1 MAIRNPVLFGLK
13 VSFSLTDV
21 ESKNTALNSIGLD
34 IRDLAVIEGISE
46 NLRTEEL
53 QNVSGLDVN
62 LTRYLDRLKSDSNR
76 YVGLINLISGYITP
90 TRGNLEAYGAVSGG
104 AMRFQF
110 IPNDKGDNVT
120 KNDVK
125 YGDIS
130 TSRVSAWSG
139 GSEGDPTSA
148 ISYGAS
154 VQVKGTLKLGNSSSY
169 TVPTNQSI
177 LNVLDTP
184 EPVRFD
190 TEVPTDIIKMD
201 LNGTDGYLYA
211 MRGIP
216 QIFTTAFKNIAMDF
230 SFTPYPVNGV
240 NKTPIYTLTDTDTG
254 YEIVSR
260 PSATTVSRLRYNT
273 TSFKER
279 QIRVY
284 FPPAY
289 ITAITGN
296 NINLTTFPVVKY
308 PNALSFTFA
317 NNLLTEMPDWTTIS
331 YVQTYNTANPPQ
343 ITSESA
349 KLVTVNLQNNY
360 LYQTGID
367 EEKQF
372 GSKVLK
378 KLPKSLQ
385 NLNLRG
391 CYNGHTEFL
400 NQEEMMVLKVTQSEY
415 NNVIIDRD
423 SKQEFTFTIG
433 NPSQS
438 VVVKGKYFDK
448 HSFSGFNNSGV
459 ATTIYYVYVDE
470 PSSTTNIA
478 AIPNYWNQIDVLD
491 LATRCPELRDLNIQ
505 NLSNRRIFRTSASKI
520 VDKTSTTAGVRNISY
535 TTNQEETPRVNIK
548 NIRSYNIYDCY
559 FTRISPVFEDPVNNG
574 GLPNSENSELRTF
587 QVGENEALT
596 SSGLNFTRMASISS
610 ISLYDT
616 ALPLPTG
623 LENKTSLS
631 SLNCNYTRFPT
642 RSPAPVAWT
651 PSGSAAGG
659 NPIAQNNTLWSTTQP
674 TALGNYSLTGCSA
687 LSSLNFYG
695 SYLDG
700 MIPKFL
706 GNGNLRSIDFR
717 YSRIE
722 GGRPGG
728 IGAAFNGGEH
738 GRRYI
743 MWDDTFEEAQR
754 ISNIRIISSTLGR
767 NIGTWNGST
776 YTGAEFQSAT
786 FNLPSLSYLQIQ
798 STGGYLTG
806 NFFSTSGAPNLAYI
820 ISNNNGW
827 GSGTST
833 GNTPLPTF
841 GANARIYYVDL
852 RNNKFNGSIDL
863 VNLTNLR
870 YFYVSSN
877 EIQSVDSLQ
886 NLSRLNYFIVGNNQ
900 ISSDFPD
907 FSNGAPNIQYI
918 SMNNNNMI
926 KFNPGSLS
934 GATRLRSLDV
944 SNNSFNSANIDAILE
959 DLLANYNAARRSGV
973 IVNLSGNTGQPSS
986 NSVTTP
992 TSTTTKEGEETI
1004 TVTQDDPGNP
1014 NATFATTTLNLRN
1027 DSPNSTTT
1035 YFTKLFINGSEV
1047 SLPSVSVS
1055 INYSNDSVTFAAG
1068 SEPTSGTEIKL
1079 EVWKTVTGSVTTVT
1093 GGIVIVN
1100 ELRAKGWTINF

>member
-21 ESKNTALNSIGLD
+21 ESKNTALNSLGLD
-34 IRDLAVIEGISE
+34 VRDLAVIEGISE

-76 YVGLINLISGYITP
+76 YVGLINLISGYLTP

-110 IPNDKGDNVT
+110 VPNDKGDNVT

-154 VQVKGTLKLGNSSSY
+154 VQVRGTLKLGNSSSY

-260 PSATTVSRLRYNT
+260 PSATTLSRLRYNT

-284 FPPAY
+284 FPPAN

-308 PNALSFTFA
+308 PNATAFTFA
-317 NNLLTEMPDWTTIS
+317 NNLLTEMPDWTTIN
-331 YVQTYNTANPPQ
+331 YVQTYNTQNPPQ

-349 KLVTVNLQNNY
+349 TLRTVNLQNNY
-360 LYQTGID
+360 LYQSGVD

-372 GSKVLK
+372 GSKLLK
-378 KLPKSLQ
+378 KLPKTLRS
-385 NLNLRG
+385 LNLRG

-400 NQEEMMVLKVTQSEY
+400 NQEEMMALKVTQSEY
-415 NNVIIDRD
+415 NNVIIDKD
-423 SKQEFTFTIG
+423 NKQEFTFAIG

-438 VVVKGKYFDK
+438 VVIKGKYFDK
-448 HSFSGFNNSGV
+448 HFFDDV
-459 ATTIYYVYVDE
+459 YYVYVDE
-470 PSSTTNIA
+470 PTSTTVITG
-478 AIPNYWNQIDVLD
+478 IPNYWETIDVLD
-491 LATRCPELRDLNIQ
+491 LSTRCPELRDYNAQDLG
-505 NLSNRRIFRTSASKI
+505 SRRLFRTSASRI

-548 NIRSYNIYDCY
+548 EIRTYNIYNCY
-559 FTRISPVFEDPVNNG
+559 FTRISPVFEDPINIG
-574 GLPNSENSELRTF
+574 GLEAGESSQLRTF

-596 SSGLNFTRMASISS
+596 SDGLNFTRMSFISS

-623 LENKTSLS
+623 LENKTTLS

-674 TALGNYSLTGCSA
+674 TALGNYALNGCSN
-687 LSSLNFYG
+687 LRSLNFYA

-706 GNGNLRSIDFR
+706 GNGQLRTIDFR

-728 IGAAFNGGEH
+728 IGASFNGGEH

-754 ISNIRIISSTLGR
+754 ISTIRIISSTLGR

-776 YTGAEFQSAT
+776 YTGAEFEAAT

-806 NFFSTSGAPNLAYI
+806 NFFSTSGAPNLRYI
-820 ISNNNGW
+820 ISENNGW

-833 GNTPLPTF
+833 GNTPLPSF
-841 GANARIYYVDL
+841 GANSRIYYIAL
-852 RNNKFNGSIDL
+852 RNNKFNGSIEL

-877 EIQSVDSLQ
+877 EIQSVGNLQ

-900 ISSDFPD
+900 ISSAFPD

-918 SMNNNNMI
+918 SMNNNQMTV
-926 KFNPGSLS
+926 FGEGTLA

-944 SNNSFNSANIDAILE
+944 SNNLFNSANIDAILE
-959 DLLANYNAARRSGV
+959 DLLANYNAAKRSGV

-1004 TVTQDDPGNP
+1004 TVTQTDPGNP
-1014 NATFATTTLNLRN
+1014 TATFAAASLDLRN

-1047 SLPSVSVS
+1047 SLPNASVS
-1055 INYSNDSVTFAAG
+1055 INYSNDSVTFATG

>member
-21 ESKNTALNSIGLD
+21 ESKNTALNSLGLD
-34 IRDLAVIEGISE
+34 VRDLAVIEGISG

-76 YVGLINLISGYITP
+76 YVGLINLISGYLTP

-110 IPNDKGDNVT
+110 VPNDKGDNVT

-154 VQVKGTLKLGNSSSY
+154 VQVRGTLKLGNSPAYS
-169 TVPTNQSI
+169 VPTNQSI
-177 LNVLDTP
+177 LNVIDTP

-230 SFTPYPVNGV
+230 TFTPYPVNGV
-240 NKTPIYTLTDTDTG
+240 NKTPIYTLTDTDSG

-260 PSATTVSRLRYNT
+260 PSATTLSRLRYNT

-284 FPPAY
+284 FPPAN

-308 PNALSFTFA
+308 PSATSFTFA
-317 NNLLTEMPDWTTIS
+317 NNLLTEMPDWTTIN
-331 YVQTYNTANPPQ
+331 YVQTYNTQDPPQ

-349 KLVTVNLQNNY
+349 TLRNVNLQNNY
-360 LYQTGID
+360 LYQSGID

-372 GSKVLK
+372 GSKLLK
-378 KLPKSLQ
+378 KFPKTLRS
-385 NLNLRG
+385 LNLRA

-400 NQEEMMVLKVTQSEY
+400 NQEEMMALRVTQSEY

-423 SKQEFTFTIG
+423 NKQEFTFAIG
-433 NPSQS
+433 STSQP
-438 VVVKGKYFDK
+438 VVIKGKYFDK
-448 HSFSGFNNSGV
+448 HFFDDV
-459 ATTIYYVYVDE
+459 YYVYIDE
-470 PSSTTNIA
+470 PTSTTVITG
-478 AIPNYWNQIDVLD
+478 IPNYWETIDVLD
-491 LATRCPELRDLNIQ
+491 LSTRCPELRDFNVQ
-505 NLSNRRIFRTSASKI
+505 DLSGRRLFRTSASRI
-520 VDKTSTTAGVRNISY
+520 VDKTSTVPGVRNISY

-548 NIRSYNIYDCY
+548 EIRTYNIYNCY
-559 FTRISPVFEDPVNNG
+559 FTRISPVFEDPVNVG
-574 GLPNSENSELRTF
+574 GLEAGESSQLRTF

-596 SSGLNFTRMASISS
+596 SDGLNFTRMSFISS

-623 LENKTSLS
+623 LENKTTLS

-659 NPIAQNNTLWSTTQP
+659 NPIAQNNTLWSTSEP
-674 TALGNYSLTGCSA
+674 TSLGNYALNGCSN
-687 LSSLNFYG
+687 LRSLNFYA

-706 GNGNLRSIDFR
+706 GNGQLRTIDFR

-728 IGAAFNGGEH
+728 IGASFNGGEH

-754 ISNIRIISSTLGR
+754 ISTIRIISSYLGR

-776 YTGAEFQSAT
+776 YTGAEFEAAT

-806 NFFSTSGAPNLAYI
+806 NFFSTSGAPNLRYI
-820 ISNNNGW
+820 ISENNGW

-833 GNTPLPTF
+833 GNTPLPSF
-841 GANARIYYVDL
+841 GANSRIYYIAL
-852 RNNKFNGSIDL
+852 RNNKFNGTIEL

-877 EIQSVDSLQ
+877 EIQSVGNLQ

-900 ISSDFPD
+900 ISSAFPD

-918 SMNNNNMI
+918 SMNNNQMTV
-926 KFNPGSLS
+926 FGEGTLA

-944 SNNSFNSANIDAILE
+944 SNNLFNSANIDAILE

-1004 TVTQDDPGNP
+1004 TVTQTDPANP
-1014 NATFATTTLNLRN
+1014 TATFAATTLNLRN

-1047 SLPSVSVS
+1047 SLPNASVS
-1055 INYSNDSVTFAAG
+1055 INYSNDSITFAAG

>member
-21 ESKNTALNSIGLD
+21 ESKNTALNSLGLD
-34 IRDLAVIEGISE
+34 IRDLAVIEGISS

-62 LTRYLDRLKSDSNR
+62 LTRYLDRLKSDSSR
-76 YVGLINLISGYITP
+76 YVGLINLISGYLVP

-104 AMRFQF
+104 AMRFQYV
-110 IPNDKGDNVT
+110 PNDKGDNVT

-154 VQVKGTLKLGNSSSY
+154 VQVRGTLKLGNSDSY

-190 TEVPTDIIKMD
+190 TEVPTDIIKFQ
-201 LNGTDGYLYA
+201 LNSDGGSSPTYGYLYA

-216 QIFTTAFKNIAMDF
+216 QIFTVAFKNIAMDF
-230 SFTPYPVNGV
+230 DFTPYPVNGV

-260 PSATTVSRLRYNT
+260 PSATTRSRLRYNT

-279 QIRVY
+279 QLRIY

-289 ITAITGN
+289 IKTITGN
-296 NINLTTFPVVKY
+296 NLNLTQFPVVKY
-308 PNALSFTFA
+308 PNATSLTFA
-317 NNLLTEMPDWTTIS
+317 NNLLTEMPDWTTIN
-331 YVQTYNTANPPQ
+331 YVQTYNTNNPPQ

-349 KLVTVNLQNNY
+349 TLRTVNLQNNL
-360 LYQTGID
+360 LYQSGI
-367 EEKQF
+367 EEERQF
-372 GSKVLK
+372 GSKLMK
-378 KLPKSLQ
+378 KLPKTLRV
-385 NLNLRG
+385 LNLRG
-391 CYNGHTEFL
+391 CYNGNTEFL

-415 NNVIIDRD
+415 NNVLIDRD
-423 SKQEFTFTIG
+423 NKQEFTFAIG

-438 VVVKGKYFDK
+438 VTIKGKYFDK
-448 HSFSGFNNSGV
+448 HRFDDV
-459 ATTIYYVYVDE
+459 YYVYIDE
-470 PSSTTNIA
+470 PSSTTVITG
-478 AIPNYWNQIDVLD
+478 ISNYWETVDVLD
-491 LATRCPELRDLNIQ
+491 LATRCPELQDFNIQ
-505 NLSNRRIFRTSASKI
+505 DLGARRIFRTSASRI
-520 VDKTSTTAGVRNISY
+520 VDKTSTTAGVRNIAY

-548 NIRSYNIYDCY
+548 EIRTYNIYNCY
-559 FTRISPVFEDPVNNG
+559 FTRISPVFEDPENIG
-574 GLPNSENSELRTF
+574 GLGSGEVSQLRTF

-596 SSGLNFTRMASISS
+596 STVGLNFSRMTSISS

-616 ALPLPTG
+616 ALPIPSG
-623 LENKTSLS
+623 LENKTTLS

-642 RSPAPVAWT
+642 RSPAPTANHLA
-651 PSGSAAGG
+651 PGG
-659 NPIAQNNTLWSTTQP
+659 TPIAQNNYLWSNSSP
-674 TALGNYSLTGCSA
+674 TALGNYALNGCSN
-687 LSSLNFYG
+687 LRSLNFYA
-695 SYLDG
+695 SRLDG

-706 GNGNLRSIDFR
+706 GNGQLRTVDFR

-728 IGAAFNGGEH
+728 AGASFNGGEH

-754 ISNIRIISSTLGR
+754 VSTIRIISSYLGR

-776 YTGAEFQSAT
+776 YTGAEFQAAT

-806 NFFSTSGAPNLAYI
+806 DFFSTSGAPNLRYI
-820 ISNNNGW
+820 ISENNGW
-827 GSGTST
+827 GSGTAT

-841 GANARIYYVDL
+841 SANSRIYYIAL
-852 RNNKFNGSIDL
+852 RNNKFNGTIEL

-877 EIQSVDSLQ
+877 EIESVGTLQ
-886 NLSRLNYFIVGNNQ
+886 NLSRLNYFIAGNNS
-900 ISSDFPD
+900 ISSAFPD

-918 SMNNNNMI
+918 SLNNNNMTV
-926 KFNPGSLS
+926 FGQGALA
-934 GATRLRSLDV
+934 GATRLRSLDI
-944 SNNSFNSANIDAILE
+944 SNNSFNTANIDLILE

-986 NSVTTP
+986 NPVTTP
-992 TSTTTKEGEETI
+992 TSSTTKEGEETI
-1004 TVTQDDPGNP
+1004 TVSQTDPANP
-1014 NATFATTTLNLRN
+1014 TATFAAATLDLRN
-1027 DSPNSTTT
+1027 DTPNSTTT
-1035 YFTKLFINGSEV
+1035 YFTKLFIDGSEV
-1047 SLPSVSVS
+1047 SLPNSSVS
-1055 INYSNDSVTFAAG
+1055 INYSNDTVTFTSG
-1068 SEPTSGTEIKL
+1068 SEPTDGTVIKL
-1079 EVWKTVTGSVTTVT
+1079 EVWKTVTGSVTTLT